1 MDQLCEDTLTTIP
14 GVWEK
19 ANSAFS
25 PFARPF
31 YKLKKVR
38 LTEPRLSVTPLV
50 VSVRTMFE

>member
-1 MDQLCEDTLTTIP
+1 MDQLCEDTLTTIR

-38 LTEPRLSVTPLV
+38 LSEPRLSVTPLV